1 MDMSKFQTF
10 NCPNLGQLECDLND
24 ECDLVIW
31 YECDLVHFVIG
42 HFDVCTQILHVQMYW
57 EQRRVYQKKNHSSRV
72 TAVWEWNI
80 MIVTVDKFW
89 LKSWGL
95 VLFCS
100 LAVLDPR
107 VGWLHHGR
115 TFSIY
120 LCPLSFWLT
129 VPRRVL
135 STSWCCPSRPCVVFL
150 ACVHLTLF
158 LALSLSPGICFT
170 QMTISTTVLL

>member
-1 MDMSKFQTF
+1 MWFEWWMWFSDLIWMWFGSLRYWTF
-10 NCPNLGQLECDLND
+10 RCLYTDITRANVLTTETCLSE
-24 ECDLVIW
+24 
-31 YECDLVHFVIG
+31 
-42 HFDVCTQILHVQMYW
+42 
-57 EQRRVYQKKNHSSRV
+57 KNHSSRV

>member
-1 MDMSKFQTF
+1 MWFEWWMWFSDLIWMWFGSLRYWTF
-10 NCPNLGQLECDLND
+10 RCLYTDITRANVLRTETCLSE
-24 ECDLVIW
+24 
-31 YECDLVHFVIG
+31 
-42 HFDVCTQILHVQMYW
+42 
-57 EQRRVYQKKNHSSRV
+57 KNHSSRV

-135 STSWCCPSRPCVVFL
+135 STSWCCPSRPCRGLPRLHAPDIVPCIISFSR
-150 ACVHLTLF
+150 HLLH
-158 LALSLSPGICFT
+158 ANDD
-170 QMTISTTVLL
+170 